1 MSNFFERVLIPF
13 EAGRLIGLQLEKVRK
28 VSTMK
33 LKTVALTTA
42 LASTLALPLYAQGVG
57 ADAGAD
63 AGVGG
68 VGAEADVGAG
78 VSTDGSNVGVDS
90 NASASSNAAADNAAA
105 GVNVGAEVASADGQP
120 IGTIADTRTSAT
132 GTAQAVID
140 VNPALGL
147 GVDQVAVD
155 AAGLQT
161 DSEAGVSID
170 MAAQDFR
177 ESIRAQL
184 ESRAG
189 AEATTGTNDG

>member
-1 MSNFFERVLIPF
+1 
-13 EAGRLIGLQLEKVRK
+13 
-28 VSTMK
+28 MK

-42 LASTLALPLYAQGVG
+42 LTSTLALPLYAQGVG
-57 ADAGAD
+57 GVGVGTDAGAGVD

-68 VGAEADVGAG
+68 VGANAGVGAG
-78 VSTDGSNVGVDS
+78 ATTDGANVGVDS
-90 NASASSNAAADNAAA
+90 NASASPEVSTGDTAA
-105 GVNVGAEVASADGQP
+105 GVNVGAEVASADGQS

-147 GVDQVAVD
+147 GVGQVAVD

-161 DSEAGVSID
+161 DSEAGVSIG

-177 ESIRAQL
+177 ESIQAQL
-184 ESRAG
+184 EARAG
-189 AEATTGTNDG
+189 AEATTGANDG